1 MGSWKPSIHLV
12 VFTLFWGALVLSRKT
27 RRHSVNSRKYYRTLY
42 IPLEVFFSCAFNI
55 ALPDDSVTQTAQ
67 PSNTEESNDDLED
80 EVSFWRFLSLSKPK
94 AGSEK
99 PQSEKST
106 KTSLLYHIM
115 NSPVD
120 EEQENMR
127 SDFIRSYFR
136 SRNSLGTYTERIT
149 PFAYMCIIV
158 AVIVVVLVVIFV
170 AYLMYCCSFVL

>member
-99 PQSEKST
+99 PQSEKVRKPAYYTISWT
-106 KTSLLYHIM
+106 LQS
-115 NSPVD
+115 
-120 EEQENMR
+120 MR
-127 SDFIRSYFR
+127 SK
-136 SRNSLGTYTERIT
+136 RICEAISSDLI
-149 PFAYMCIIV
+149 FDQEIV
-158 AVIVVVLVVIFV
+158 LEPTLSA
-170 AYLMYCCSFVL
+170 